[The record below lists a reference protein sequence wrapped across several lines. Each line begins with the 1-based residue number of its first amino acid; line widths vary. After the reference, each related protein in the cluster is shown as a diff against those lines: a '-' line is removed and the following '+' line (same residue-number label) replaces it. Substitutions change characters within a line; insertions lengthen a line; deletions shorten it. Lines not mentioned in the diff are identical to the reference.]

1 MIECQKNGGCSSV
14 GRALACGASGRGFE
28 PHHPPQNTKENNM
41 RFSFGNK
48 NEVEQSL
55 TITVAAE
62 DIENQVKGKLNSAQ
76 KTAKIKGFRKGKAPI
91 DVVKKMYEPEIR
103 QDVVNDSVIKKFY
116 ELVEKQNLKVVGR
129 PNLTPERLE
138 IEKDVIFKATFE
150 VYPEI
155 SLGSLSRLSYTK
167 TVSSVTEEDV
177 NKTIEN
183 IRKRMCSWETK
194 EDISSSG
201 DQIKIDFIGKI
212 DNEEFEGGSAKD
224 FVVEIGSKSMIE
236 GFEEG
241 LIGLKRADKKDL
253 DLTFPEDYGKKD
265 LASKRVVFSVEVKEV
280 LKPKL
285 PALNEEFFKSTG
297 IEVKNLKEFE
307 KEIRTKLQEDL
318 ENLIKNKSKASVL
331 DSIREANVFEIPS
344 AMIESEV
351 NHMREDAAR
360 RVGMDPKD
368 LKDDL
373 FPKETFEE
381 EAKKRVS
388 VGIILNKIIEEKGL
402 KADGDRVRK
411 LIEDRAAMYKEPQQ
425 VVNWFY
431 SNEEQLRSIESISL
445 EEQVLEI
452 LLSEASAIEE
462 ELTYEECVTGN

>member
-1 MIECQKNGGCSSV
+1 MK
-14 GRALACGASGRGFE
+14 
-28 PHHPPQNTKENNM
+28 
-41 RFSFGNK
+41 FSFGNK
-48 NEVEQSL
+48 SKIEQSL
-55 TITVAAE
+55 TISIVAD
-62 DIENQVKGKLNSAQ
+62 DIEKQIKSKLNSAQ
-76 KTAKIKGFRKGKAPI
+76 KTAKIKGFRKGKAPL

-103 QDVVNDSVIKKFY
+103 QDVINDSVIKKFY
-116 ELVEKQNLKVVGR
+116 ELVEQQNLKLVGQ

-138 IEKDVIFKATFE
+138 IGKDIIFKATFE

-167 TVSSVTEEDV
+167 TVSSVTEKDV

-183 IRKRMCSWETK
+183 IRKRMSSWESK
-194 EDISSSG
+194 EEIASSG
-201 DQIKIDFIGKI
+201 DQIKINFIGKI
-212 DNEEFEGGSAKD
+212 DDEEFEGGSAKD
-224 FVVEIGSKSMIE
+224 FVVEIGSQSMIE

-241 LIGLKRADKKDL
+241 LIGLKKSDKKDL
-253 DLTFPEDYGKKD
+253 DLNFPEDYGKKD
-265 LASKRVVFSVEVKEV
+265 LASKGVVFSVEVIEV

-297 IEVKNLKEFE
+297 LVAENLKEFK
-307 KEIRTKLQEDL
+307 KEIKTKLQEDL

-331 DSIREANVFEIPS
+331 DSIREANVFEVPR

-351 NHMREDAAR
+351 NNMREDAAR

-368 LKDDL
+368 LKEDL

-388 VGIILNKIIEEKGL
+388 VGIILNKIIEEKKI
-402 KADGDRVRK
+402 KADGERVRK
-411 LIEDRAAMYKEPQQ
+411 IIEDRAAMYKEPQQ

-431 SNEEQLRSIESISL
+431 SNEEQLRNIESISL
-445 EEQVLEI
+445 EEQVVEI
-452 LLSEASAIEE
+452 LLSEASMVEE
-462 ELTYEECVTGN
+462 QLTYEECVTGKQET

>member
-1 MIECQKNGGCSSV
+1 MPKNGGCSSV

-183 IRKRMCSWETK
+183 IRKR
-194 EDISSSG
+194 I
-201 DQIKIDFIGKI
+201 
-212 DNEEFEGGSAKD
+212 D

-241 LIGLKRADKKDL
+241 LIGLKRSDKKDL

-307 KEIRTKLQEDL
+307 KEIKTKLQEDL

-351 NHMREDAAR
+351 NNMREDAAR

-368 LKDDL
+368 LKEDL

-452 LLSEASAIEE
+452 LLSEASATEE
-462 ELTYEECVTGN
+462 ELSYEECVTGNKET